1 MTTTA
6 AATSTTATTTTATAM
21 IVASIA
27 KSTTTATIT
36 AVHDNSNRNKIDVYC
51 HFGSKVAV
59 AKGQSIDVADV
70 MDTWTLQMG
79 FPVVNVTDLGNGKAR
94 ISQDRF
100 LQDPQANTSDTIY
113 TSDFG

>member
-36 AVHDNSNRNKIDVYC
+36 AVHDNSNNKIHFYC